1 MREEEPIKCGICG
14 KGILETAEPSGPK
27 EGTEKMAQPK
37 QAWDMKGSNDLK
49 REAEKAWAL
58 KIGFCDNHTKKHGL
72 NSGGNLNQILP
83 KVSLQWV
90 ARIPEQ

>member
-1 MREEEPIKCGICG
+1 
-14 KGILETAEPSGPK
+14 
-27 EGTEKMAQPK
+27 
-37 QAWDMKGSNDLK
+37 MKGSNDLK